1 MENYEKYLSNEAL
14 MEALETVSAP
24 EELKAVL
31 AQHNVTLENDAELE
45 QLFDAIKHSSSEE
58 LDEDS
63 LENVSGGTVLLAPFI
78 GVSIGMAYAVYRR
91 TKKRK
96 NH

>member
-1 MENYEKYLSNEAL
+1 
-14 MEALETVSAP
+14 MEALETISAP

-31 AQHNVTLENDAELE
+31 EQHGVTLENQAELE
-45 QLFDAIKHSSSEE
+45 QLFDAIKHSNSDE
-58 LDEDS
+58 LDEGS

-78 GVSIGMAYAVYRR
+78 GVSIGLAYAVYQR
-91 TKKRK
+91 TKKRR